1 VVSGSARGGGAVNA
15 SSRQAHAFE
24 RIKGAGRYIFLSG
37 PSGPFAIS
45 VLNRLNRAPHCACA
59 TTVLLSVCHSY
70 LFWVSNPVGC
80 GVQIRVDGDF
90 LGSSIR
96 VLIVDDD
103 EPFRQFLRSTL
114 QDKLEM
120 QITGEASDGEDAI
133 ALAQALQPDLILL
146 DIGLPKLN
154 GIEAARRIRE
164 LAPRSKIIF
173 CSQESSVDIV
183 EAAFSA
189 GASGYVVK
197 VDAGSELPKA
207 VKAVLQGERYVGS
220 RFTGHSF
227 TPALG
232 LRTPSS
238 TQDDKIVRPLQ
249 PQDQEIRC
257 WHEAGFYS
265 DDQGFLDDVTQFIG
279 SALEAGNP
287 VIAVATQAHRDS
299 LLPRLEARGLD
310 IAAAIEQGR
319 YISLDAAEALS
330 TFMINDVLDP
340 GRFSKFF
347 GNLIET
353 AAQVVKGE
361 QARVAF
367 FGEGA
372 PLLWAQGHAEAAI
385 QVEELSQQLAKTY
398 DVDILCGYSLG
409 SVLGEMDSQIFQ
421 RICAEHSAVHS
432 R

>member
-1 VVSGSARGGGAVNA
+1 
-15 SSRQAHAFE
+15 
-24 RIKGAGRYIFLSG
+24 
-37 PSGPFAIS
+37 
-45 VLNRLNRAPHCACA
+45 
-59 TTVLLSVCHSY
+59 
-70 LFWVSNPVGC
+70 VGC

-96 VLIVDDD
+96 VLIADDIA
-103 EPFRQFLRSTL
+103 PFREFLRLTL
-114 QDKLEM
+114 QDKLEL
-120 QITGEASDGEDAI
+120 QTVGEASDGEEAI

-183 EAAFSA
+183 QAAFNA
-189 GASGYVVK
+189 GAAGYVVK
-197 VDAGSELPKA
+197 MDAGSELLTA
-207 VKAVLQGERYVGS
+207 VDTVLRGKQFVGS

-238 TQDDKIVRPLQ
+238 TQDDKIFRPLQ

-265 DDQGFLDDVTQFIG
+265 DDLGFLDDVTQFIG
-279 SALEAGNP
+279 NALEARNP
-287 VIAVATQAHRDS
+287 VIAVVTQAHRDS
-299 LLPRLEARGLD
+299 LLTRFRARGLD
-310 IAAAIEQGR
+310 IAAAIDQGR
-319 YISLDAAEALS
+319 YVSVDAAEALS
-330 TFMINDVLDP
+330 TFMINDVPDP
-340 GRFSKFF
+340 GRFLKLF
-347 GNLIET
+347 GDLIET

-409 SVLGEMDSQIFQ
+409 SVLGGMDSQIFQ